1 MKSIFSLIEDADT
14 WVDILPRGLVGCTQ
28 GFPGGSDSKE
38 SACNAGDQGL
48 IPGSGKSL
56 GGGKCYPLWYSCLEN
71 PVDGGEGQATVRGVA
86 QSGTRLSD

>member
-71 PVDGGEGQATVRGVA
+71 PVDGGEGQATFRGVA